1 MKTTKRI
8 LTAPLT
14 VAGWLAAFLLEVLS
28 NINPLLLLVCLFSD
42 E

>member
-8 LTAPLT
+8 LIAPHH
-14 VAGWLAAFLLEVLS
+14 AIGWLAAFLLEVLS
-28 NINPLLLLVCLFSD
+28 SINPLLLLVCLLGD